1 MSVGRYQTPGVYVE
15 EVPSGPRPIQAVGT
29 STMALVGQAP
39 DTDANLNTP
48 VAITSWSRFL
58 REYAPEGTTSTPLST
73 AVYGFFQNGGRRC
86 YIVNTGTSESI
97 AGSGRERGGLA
108 ALEYIDDVSI
118 VAAPGR
124 TDAAS
129 YDALL
134 EHCEQMRDRVAV
146 LDAPRE
152 VNNLDRL
159 TEVAT
164 ATAATPSTSGE
175 SSEAEGE
182 AESRPAS
189 TGTERQSGLRPRPSD
204 YGYGAFY
211 FPWIRVRDPLSN
223 ELVYVPPSG
232 HVGGVWA
239 RTDGTRGVHKAPAN
253 EILRG
258 ALDVAYRLTDVEQGE
273 LNRNGVNCIR
283 LFSRL
288 GIRIW
293 GARTN
298 ADPSSEWRYLNV
310 RRLVCMISESI
321 EESTQWIVF
330 EPNDY
335 MLWKSIRRDVTAFLT
350 RVWRDGALFGRSPE
364 EAFFVKCDEETN
376 PPESIDAGMVTAV
389 IGIAP
394 VKPAEFV
401 VFRIT
406 QHAAGSDFEV
416 MGDSRG

>member
-1 MSVGRYQTPGVYVE
+1 MSVRPYHTPGVYIE
-15 EVPSGPRPIQAVGT
+15 EIPSGPRPIQSVGT
-29 STMALVGQAP
+29 STMALVGAAP
-39 DTDANLNTP
+39 DRAARLNEP
-48 VAITSWSRFL
+48 ISITSWSRFL
-58 REYAPEGTTSTPLST
+58 RVYAPEGTTSTPLST

-86 YIVNTGTSESI
+86 YVVNTGDAESI

-108 ALEYIDDVSI
+108 ALEYVDDVSI

-124 TDAAS
+124 TDVAT

-152 VNNLDRL
+152 VDDLDRL
-159 TEVAT
+159 IEVAT
-164 ATAATPSTSGE
+164 VAAPARPASP
-175 SSEAEGE
+175 AEGE
-182 AESRPAS
+182 EAAPTSRAERR
-189 TGTERQSGLRPRPSD
+189 GFRPRQSD

-223 ELVYVPPSG
+223 AIVDVPPSG
-232 HVGGVWA
+232 HIGGIWA
-239 RTDGTRGVHKAPAN
+239 RTDGLRGVHKAPAN
-253 EILRG
+253 EIVRG
-258 ALDVAYRLTDVEQGE
+258 ALDIVYRLTDVEQGE

-288 GIRIW
+288 GIRVW
-293 GARTN
+293 GARTV

-310 RRLVCMISESI
+310 RRLVCMIAESI

-335 MLWKSIRRDVTAFLT
+335 ALWKSIRRDVTAFLT
-350 RVWRDGALFGRSPE
+350 RVWRDGALFGRTPE

-376 PPESIDAGMVTAV
+376 PPESIEAGMVVAV

-416 MGDSRG
+416 VGESRG